1 MTFARLWILHF
12 LWLLPLIGLL
22 LVFGFRQKKKAID
35 LVADP
40 ELLVRLAGKMH
51 KGRIFLK
58 ATFLICALGLMIF
71 ALAGPRWGSHYQD
84 VSQKGVDIMMLVDVS
99 PSMLVEDIKPNRLER
114 AKREVLDFLNVVQG
128 DRIGLVA
135 FSGVAFVQCPLTLDY
150 GAIQMFLGELKP
162 DIIPVAGTDLGA
174 AIETSISSFDFKAAT
189 DKVIML
195 ITDGEDNEER
205 GIKAAQMAKEKGIKI
220 FVFGMGDTS
229 GGPIPAID
237 GSGGFRKDQYGSVI
251 MSKMDEESLK
261 KITSVTGG
269 RYTRSVTGDL
279 DLDLIYFDG
288 IKTLTTARI
297 LKSGKIKV
305 YEERFSFFLP
315 VAFLLLILEVLII
328 EREKIK
334 N

>member
-12 LWLLPLIGLL
+12 LWLLPAIGILII
-22 LVFGFRQKKKAID
+22 FGFRQKKKALD
-35 LVADP
+35 LIADP
-40 ELLVRLAGKMH
+40 DLLVRVAGKMH
-51 KGRIFLK
+51 KGRIFAK
-58 ATFLICALGLMIF
+58 AVLLLCALGLMIF

-84 VSQKGVDIMMLVDVS
+84 VSQKGVDIMILVDVS
-99 PSMLVEDIKPNRLER
+99 PSMLVEDIKPNRVER
-114 AKREVLDFLNVVQG
+114 ARREVLDLLNIVQG

-135 FSGVAFVQCPLTLDY
+135 FSGLAFVQCPLTLDY
-150 GAIQMFLGELKP
+150 GALQMFLGELKP
-162 DIIPVAGTDLGA
+162 DLIPLAGTDLGT
-174 AIETSISSFDFKAAT
+174 AIETGLSAFDFKVET
-189 DKVIML
+189 DKVIIL
-195 ITDGEDNEER
+195 ITDGEDNEGRCIE
-205 GIKAAQMAKEKGIKI
+205 AAEKAKEKEVKI

-237 GSGGFRKDQYGSVI
+237 GTGGFRKDQDGGVI
-251 MSKMDEESLK
+251 MSKINEDALQ
-261 KITSVTGG
+261 KIASMTGG

-288 IKTLTTARI
+288 IKTLTTSKT

-305 YEERFSFFLP
+305 YEERFSFFLIT
-315 VAFLLLILEVLII
+315 VFLFLVLEVLIV

>member
-1 MTFARLWILHF
+1 MTFAHLWILHF
-12 LWLLPLIGLL
+12 LWLLPVIGLL
-22 LVFGFRQKKKAID
+22 LIFGYRQKKKALN

-40 ELLVRLAGKMH
+40 DLLVRLAGRIS
-51 KGRIFLK
+51 KGRIFVK
-58 ATFLICALGLMIF
+58 AAFLICALGIMIF

-84 VSQKGVDIMMLVDVS
+84 VTQKGVDIMILVDVS
-99 PSMLVEDIKPNRLER
+99 PSMMVEDIKPNRLER
-114 AKREVLDFLNVVQG
+114 ARREMLDFLNVVQG

-135 FSGVAFVQCPLTLDY
+135 FSGIAFVQCPLTLDY
-150 GAIQMFLGELKP
+150 GAIQMFLDELKP
-162 DIIPVAGTDLGA
+162 ELIPVAGTDLGA
-174 AIETSISSFDFKAAT
+174 AIETGISSFDFKSST
-189 DKVIML
+189 DKVIIL

-205 GIKAAQMAKEKGIKI
+205 GLIAAQKAKEKDVKI

-237 GSGGFRKDQYGSVI
+237 GTGGFRKDRDGNVI

-261 KITSVTGG
+261 KIALVTGG

-288 IKTLTTARI
+288 IKSLTTART

-305 YEERFSFFLP
+305 YEERFSFFLSA
-315 VAFLLLILEVLII
+315 AFLLLILEALLI